1 MKIALTGASG
11 LIGTQ
16 LMDALLRDGHELTQF
31 SRPNSAPA
39 ASKASGAGAGVDA
52 GAATSAVRRASWDP
66 SRKLID
72 SSALEGIDA
81 VIHLAGVGIAD
92 SRWTPQQK
100 DRILTSRT
108 LGTSLLATAL
118 AAMDQPPA
126 VLLSGSAIGY
136 YGEHGDEIL
145 DESGT
150 PGSDFTA
157 RVCID
162 WEAAAQPAVDAGI
175 RVALL
180 RTGIVQSTEGGAL
193 AKQLPF
199 FKLGLGGKVGSGK
212 QYISWISIED
222 EVRAIQFLLTHE
234 LAGAV
239 NLTAP
244 EPVTNAEYTKILGG
258 VLHRPT
264 TILPITGPRLLFGKE
279 LADSLLLTSSRVVP
293 AALLEAGFTFSY
305 PELEPALAALLA

>member
-39 ASKASGAGAGVDA
+39 ARKDSGAGAG
-52 GAATSAVRRASWDP
+52 AAASVVRQASWDP

-72 SSALEGIDA
+72 ASELEGIEA

-92 SRWTPQQK
+92 SRWTAQQK

-175 RVALL
+175 RVAFL

-244 EPVTNAEYTKILGG
+244 EPVTNSEYTKILGG

>member
-39 ASKASGAGAGVDA
+39 SRKDSGAGAG
-52 GAATSAVRRASWDP
+52 AAASVVRQASWDP

-72 SSALEGIDA
+72 ASALEGIDA

-92 SRWTPQQK
+92 SRWTRQQK

-118 AAMDQPPA
+118 ASMDQPPA

-157 RVCID
+157 RVCIE

-175 RVALL
+175 RVAFL

-234 LAGAV
+234 VAGAV

-264 TILPITGPRLLFGKE
+264 TILPITGPRLLFGRE

>member
-39 ASKASGAGAGVDA
+39 ASKASGVDA
-52 GAATSAVRRASWDP
+52 GAAASVVRRASWDP

>member
-16 LMDALLRDGHELTQF
+16 LIQALQSSGHELTQF
-31 SRPNSAPA
+31 SRPSSVQPAP
-39 ASKASGAGAGVDA
+39 KIRQ
-52 GAATSAVRRASWDP
+52 ATWDP
-66 SRKLID
+66 SRQLID
-72 SSALEGIDA
+72 ATALEGIDA

-92 SRWTPQQK
+92 SRWTPEQK
-100 DRILTSRT
+100 DKILTSRT
-108 LGTSLLATAL
+108 LGTSLIAKTM
-118 AAMDQPPA
+118 AAMDNPPA
-126 VLLSGSAIGY
+126 VLLSSSAIGY

-145 DESGT
+145 DESGS

-157 RVCID
+157 KVCID

-222 EVRAIQFLLTHE
+222 EIRAIEFLLTKE
-234 LAGAV
+234 LSGPV

-264 TILPITGPRLLFGKE
+264 TILPITGPRLLFGRE

-293 AALLEAGFTFSY
+293 AALLDAGFSFEQPDLKS
-305 PELEPALAALLA
+305 ALTALLG

>member
-39 ASKASGAGAGVDA
+39 ASKASGARAGVDA